1 MIKTCSLLLQESQ
14 LVFYIAA
21 CSMNKSTYV
30 LIHVLCDYLIPVPVN
45 YSNLS
50 GQSFC
55 YCLKCSSHRHNY
67 LPQYTCISLR
77 LSSLY
82 NYHSFSSYC
91 LLYCLYKWSCN
102 SHMIYL
108 MWVHDEFVITAGT
121 EMCFFPAFGDSLSFT
136 IVNENWQNGLL

>member
-1 MIKTCSLLLQESQ
+1 MYYFAIDIQCFILKILKISSHLTMIKTCSLLLQESH

-55 YCLKCSSHRHNY
+55 YCLKCISPRHNY

-91 LLYCLYKWSCN
+91 LLYCLQ
-102 SHMIYL
+102 MIL
-108 MWVHDEFVITAGT
+108 
-121 EMCFFPAFGDSLSFT
+121 
-136 IVNENWQNGLL
+136 